1 MPVQQPEGE
10 RRDFFRITDV
20 IGVEYRRLPGSADS
34 RPGDPF
40 SDGPLDDLKAELR
53 RYDLDIRNQLA
64 VLAERDR
71 LVASI
76 VKSMN
81 GKLDTLARIMAF
93 EQNPL
98 QPQDWQT
105 VTLSEGGVSFRVPPG
120 ELAVGDTV
128 ALRLTLPPELFRP
141 RALGQVLEVTE
152 GDANHHRVHAAFTEI
167 HDGDRQQIAKHVMR
181 WQIRQRQGDPG
192 PQ

>member
-1 MPVQQPEGE
+1 MPVQQPHGE

-20 IGVEYRRLPGSADS
+20 IGVEYRRLPQATDS
-34 RPGDPF
+34 LPGDPF

-105 VTLSEGGVSFRVPPG
+105 VTLSEGGVSFCVPPG
-120 ELAVGDTV
+120 ELAPGDAV

-141 RALGQVLEVTE
+141 RALGKVLEVTE
-152 GDANHHRVHAAFTEI
+152 RLPDQQRVHASFTEI
-167 HDGDRQQIAKHVMR
+167 HDSDRQQIAKHVMR
-181 WQIRQRQGDPG
+181 WQIRQRQGDHG
-192 PQ
+192 QQ